1 MGAGQ
6 DGPLV
11 FMFLFPGLGF
21 DEVETESLFPL
32 VGRVR
37 FVVVECGIEEGLC
50 ASGVK

>member
-37 FVVVECGIEEGLC
+37 FVVLNVGLKRAC
-50 ASGVK
+50 ALAA